1 MFLKPPRGPR
11 GTAAWRISIW
21 TTLAFAFGSALAFWI
36 VYLLV
41 EKGVRER
48 SDAWLSGEAQT
59 LAEVSQSTPPG
70 NLYDRIVE
78 EVAELATNEVPHDR
92 NARGQQPNSVFFLQT
107 DSSVPDDTPIWVGP
121 DSRIAFQKAIQQANL
136 TPGTPES
143 IQVEGYPST
152 FRVVVRNPSPGKA
165 LYLGLADQDAMRL
178 LHQLTDS
185 FLMVWGGTVVLGFFI
200 SYASA
205 RRTLMRV
212 EQITETVARIGSEE
226 LDERLPESPKA
237 DEISRLAQTFNHM
250 LDRIQASV
258 HQLRAVTDSVAHDLK
273 SPVTSI
279 RGRLEAA
286 LSDGD
291 PNRLEESVGEAI
303 EGLDRLSDLL
313 NTTLDLAEAEAG
325 ALRLDRTPV
334 DLTEL
339 ITRLSDIYQ
348 PAMAER
354 RHTLVLDLEDHVVV
368 NADPGLMNRTLS
380 NLLEN
385 ELTHLPEGCE
395 VKVRLRA
402 HDGAAELVILDNG
415 PGFPPEIGSR
425 AFERFVKGKH
435 SPGHGLGLAF
445 VDAVVQ
451 AHGGKISIADS
462 STGDAVVQAHGGKI
476 SIADS
481 STGGA
486 LITLSLPLSALQSTA
501 V

>member
-36 VYLLV
+36 VYLVV

-48 SDAWLSGEAQT
+48 SDAWLSGEAET
-59 LAEVSQSTPPG
+59 LAEVSQSTPRG
-70 NLYDRIVE
+70 SLYDRIVE

-107 DSSVPDDTPIWVGP
+107 DARTSDDAAIWVGP
-121 DSRIAFQKAIQQANL
+121 NSRAAFQKAIQQANL

-143 IQVEGYPST
+143 IHVDGYPST
-152 FRVVVRNPSPGKA
+152 FRVVVRIPSPGKA

-178 LHQLTDS
+178 LHQLTNR
-185 FLMVWGGTVVLGFFI
+185 FLMVWGGMVVLGFLI
-200 SYASA
+200 SYTSA
-205 RRTLMRV
+205 RRTLKRV
-212 EQITETVARIGSEE
+212 EEITETVARIGSEE

-250 LDRIQASV
+250 LDRIQGSV
-258 HQLRAVTDSVAHDLK
+258 HQMRAVTDSVAHDLK

-313 NTTLDLAEAEAG
+313 NTTLDLAEAQAG

-339 ITRLSDIYQ
+339 INRLADIYQ

-354 RHTLVLDLEDHVVV
+354 QHTLKLDVEDHVTI
-368 NADPGLMNRTLS
+368 NADLRLMNRTLS

-385 ELTHLPEGCE
+385 ELTHLPEGCD
-395 VKVRLRA
+395 VKIRLRS
-402 HDGAAELVILDNG
+402 HEGAAELVILDNG
-415 PGFPPEIGSR
+415 PGFPSDIGPR
-425 AFERFVKGKH
+425 VFERFVKGKH

-451 AHGGKISIADS
+451 AHGGNISIADCP
-462 STGDAVVQAHGGKI
+462 A
-476 SIADS
+476 
-481 STGGA
+481 GGA
-486 LITLSLPLSALQSTA
+486 FITLSLPLSALQSTA

>member
-36 VYLLV
+36 VYLVV

-48 SDAWLSGEAQT
+48 SDAWLSGEAET
-59 LAEVSQSTPPG
+59 LAEVSQSTPRG
-70 NLYDRIVE
+70 SLYDRIVE
-78 EVAELATNEVPHDR
+78 EVAELATNEVPHDHNVR
-92 NARGQQPNSVFFLQT
+92 GGQQPNSVFFLQT
-107 DSSVPDDTPIWVGP
+107 DERVSDEGAIWVGP
-121 DSRIAFQKAIQQANL
+121 TPRDAFQKAIQQANL
-136 TPGTPES
+136 APGTPES
-143 IQVEGYPST
+143 IHVDGWPST
-152 FRVVVRNPSPGKA
+152 FRVVFRNPSPGKA
-165 LYLGLADQDAMRL
+165 LYLGLADQDAMHL
-178 LHQLTDS
+178 LHQLTNR
-185 FLMVWGGTVVLGFFI
+185 FLMVWGGMVVLGFLI
-200 SYASA
+200 SYTSA

-212 EQITETVARIGSEE
+212 EEITETVAQIGSEE
-226 LDERLPESPKA
+226 LDERLPDSAKD
-237 DEISRLAQTFNHM
+237 DEISRLGQTFNHM

-291 PNRLEESVGEAI
+291 SNRLEESVGEAI

-325 ALRLDRTPV
+325 ALRLDRRPV

-339 ITRLSDIYQ
+339 VTRLADIYQ

-354 RHTLVLDLEDHVVV
+354 QHTLVLDLDDHVVV
-368 NADPGLMNRTLS
+368 NADKGLMNRTLS

-385 ELTHLPEGCE
+385 ELTHLPPGCE
-395 VKVRLRA
+395 VKLKLSS
-402 HDGAAELVILDNG
+402 HENDAELVILDNG
-415 PGFPPEIGSR
+415 PGFPPDVSAR

-451 AHGGKISIADS
+451 AHGGNIRIEDRPA
-462 STGDAVVQAHGGKI
+462 
-476 SIADS
+476 
-481 STGGA
+481 GGA

>member
-1 MFLKPPRGPR
+1 MFLKPPSGPR

-36 VYLLV
+36 VYHVV
-41 EKGVRER
+41 ERGVRER
-48 SDAWLSGEAQT
+48 SDAWLSGEAET
-59 LAEVSQSTPPG
+59 LAEVSQSTPRG
-70 NLYDRIVE
+70 KLYDRIVE

-92 NARGQQPNSVFFLQT
+92 NGRDQKLNSVFFMQT
-107 DSSVPDDTPIWVGP
+107 DSRAADDSAIWVGP
-121 DSRIAFQKAIQQANL
+121 EPRANFLQAIQQANL
-136 TPGTPES
+136 TPGVPES
-143 IQVEGYPST
+143 IHVEGWPST
-152 FRVVVRNPSPGKA
+152 FRVVVRNPSGSKA
-165 LYLGLADQDAMRL
+165 LYLGLADHDAMHL
-178 LHQLTDS
+178 LHQLTS
-185 FLMVWGGTVVLGFFI
+185 RFLMVWGGMVVLGFLI
-200 SYASA
+200 SYMSA

-212 EQITETVARIGSEE
+212 EQITETVAEIGSEE
-226 LDERLPESPKA
+226 LDERLPESRKD

-291 PNRLEESVGEAI
+291 AGRMEESVGEAI
-303 EGLDRLSDLL
+303 EGLDRLSALL

-325 ALRLDRTPV
+325 ALRLHRTQV

-339 ITRLSDIYQ
+339 VTRLADIYQ

-354 RHTLVLDLEDHVVV
+354 QHTLTLDLEDHVTI
-368 NADPGLMNRTLS
+368 NADLGLINRTLS

-385 ELTHLPEGCE
+385 ELTHVPEGCE
-395 VKVRLRA
+395 VKLRLRS
-402 HDGAAELVILDNG
+402 HEGAAELVILDDG
-415 PGFPPEIGSR
+415 PGFPPDVGDR

-451 AHGGKISIADS
+451 AHGGQIKIA
-462 STGDAVVQAHGGKI
+462 GRPA
-476 SIADS
+476 
-481 STGGA
+481 GGA
-486 LITLSLPLSALQSTA
+486 LITMSLPLSALQGAT

>member
-11 GTAAWRISIW
+11 GTAAWRLSIW
-21 TTLAFAFGSALAFWI
+21 TTLAFAVGSALAFWI

-48 SDAWLSGEAQT
+48 SDAWLSGEAET
-59 LAEVSQSTPPG
+59 LAEVSQSTPRG
-70 NLYDRIVE
+70 SLYDRIVE

-92 NARGQQPNSVFFLQT
+92 NVRGQRPNSVFFLQT
-107 DSSVPDDTPIWVGP
+107 DEHTSDDAALWVGP
-121 DSRIAFQKAIQQANL
+121 ESRSAFENAIQQANL
-136 TPGTPES
+136 TPGVPES
-143 IQVEGYPST
+143 IHVEGWPST

-178 LHQLTDS
+178 LHQLTNR
-185 FLMVWGGTVVLGFFI
+185 FLMVWAGMVALGFLI
-200 SYASA
+200 SYTSA

-212 EQITETVARIGSEE
+212 ERITATVARIGSEE

-286 LSDGD
+286 LSHGD
-291 PNRLEESVGEAI
+291 QNRLGESVGEAI

-313 NTTLDLAEAEAG
+313 NTTLDIAEAEAG

-339 ITRLSDIYQ
+339 ITRLSEIYQ

-354 RHTLVLDLEDHVVV
+354 QHTLALDLEEHVVV
-368 NADPGLMNRTLS
+368 NADLGLMNRTLS

-395 VKVRLRA
+395 VKLRLRS
-402 HDGAAELVILDNG
+402 HDGAAELAILDTG
-415 PGFPPEIGSR
+415 PGFPPDIGTR
-425 AFERFVKGKH
+425 AFERFVKGKQ

-445 VDAVVQ
+445 VDAVVH
-451 AHGGKISIADS
+451 AHGGNISIAQS
-462 STGDAVVQAHGGKI
+462 SA
-476 SIADS
+476 
-481 STGGA
+481 GGA
-486 LITLSLPLSALQSTA
+486 LITLSLPLSALQST
-501 V
+501 VVSIS

>member
-11 GTAAWRISIW
+11 GTAAWRLSIW
-21 TTLAFAFGSALAFWI
+21 TTLAFAVGSALAFWI

-48 SDAWLSGEAQT
+48 SDAWLSGEAET
-59 LAEVSQSTPPG
+59 LAEVSQSTPRG
-70 NLYDRIVE
+70 SLYDRIVE

-92 NARGQQPNSVFFLQT
+92 NSHGQRPNSVFFLQT
-107 DSSVPDDTPIWVGP
+107 DEYTPGDGAIWVGP
-121 DSRIAFQKAIQQANL
+121 ESRTAFQNAIQQANL
-136 TPGTPES
+136 VPGVPES
-143 IQVEGYPST
+143 IHVEGWPST

-178 LHQLTDS
+178 LHQLTNR
-185 FLMVWGGTVVLGFFI
+185 FLMVWGGMVVLGFLI
-200 SYASA
+200 SYTGA

-212 EQITETVARIGSEE
+212 ESITATVARIGSEE
-226 LDERLPESPKA
+226 LDERLPESPTA

-250 LDRIQASV
+250 LDRIETSV

-286 LSDGD
+286 LSHGD

-313 NTTLDLAEAEAG
+313 NTTLDIAEAEAG
-325 ALRLDRTPV
+325 ALRLDRAPV

-354 RHTLVLDLEDHVVV
+354 RHTLVLDLEDHLVV
-368 NADPGLMNRTLS
+368 NADLGLMNRMLS

-385 ELTHLPEGCE
+385 ELTHLPNGCE
-395 VKVRLRA
+395 VKLRLRS
-402 HDGAAELVILDNG
+402 HDGAAEFAIFDNG
-415 PGFPPEIGSR
+415 PGFPPDIATR
-425 AFERFVKGKH
+425 AFERFVKGKQ
-435 SPGHGLGLAF
+435 SPGHGLGLSF
-445 VDAVVQ
+445 VDAVIQ
-451 AHGGKISIADS
+451 AHGGNISIAERP
-462 STGDAVVQAHGGKI
+462 
-476 SIADS
+476 
-481 STGGA
+481 TGGA
-486 LITLSLPLSALQSTA
+486 LITLSLPLSALQGAA
-501 V
+501 VPIS